1 MLPAYLIMIW
11 RNASAARSLIVVF
24 MLVGEGDRIATAQ
37 NSAMAIAAELMPC
50 VIFVFIRLLAICW
63 FYLFLRNFLHSVAK
77 KFENPLGPSTH
88 NTGRARGGTRQ
99 TLERKTGENKAASKH
114 WLRCLTPVI

>member
-1 MLPAYLIMIW
+1 MIW

-37 NSAMAIAAELMPC
+37 NSAMAIAAELMLC

-63 FYLFLRNFLHSVAK
+63 FYLFLGTFCTAWQKSLKIPWGRVRITRDVQGAERADRLSEK
-77 KFENPLGPSTH
+77 LGRIKQRLST
-88 NTGRARGGTRQ
+88 GYGA
-99 TLERKTGENKAASKH
+99 
-114 WLRCLTPVI
+114 WLR

>member
-1 MLPAYLIMIW
+1 MIW
-11 RNASAARSLIVVF
+11 RNASAAGSLIVVF

-37 NSAMAIAAELMPC
+37 NSAMAIAAELMLC

-77 KFENPLGPSTH
+77 KFENPLGPGP
-88 NTGRARGGTRQ
+88 NKPGGARGETRKP
-99 TLERKTGENKAASKH
+99 LERKTGENKVGSKQ
-114 WLRCLTPVI
+114 C

>member
-1 MLPAYLIMIW
+1 
-11 RNASAARSLIVVF
+11 

-37 NSAMAIAAELMPC
+37 NSAMAIAAELMLC

-77 KFENPLGPSTH
+77 SLKILWGRVRITRIAQGAERAKRLSEKLGRIKLRLG
-88 NTGRARGGTRQ
+88 TGYGA
-99 TLERKTGENKAASKH
+99 
-114 WLRCLTPVI
+114 